1 MNRWALVGLTVMV
14 VTETATL
21 AGIEPFASWNTPI
34 AWTGF
39 IIFADAWVWGARG
52 RSWIRSAP
60 REFAFLALASIP
72 LWLVFEFYNGFIHN
86 WYYVGLPVNTLLR
99 YFGYAW
105 SFATIWPAIFEGAE
119 LIAVWRRLPTPVPP
133 APPASPALPALPA
146 SPALPALPALPA
158 SPALPAPPALPALP
172 APPARPATPVP
183 PTLPALP
190 AALSII
196 AGAAMLAWPLI
207 WPSPYLAAPVWL
219 GFIFLLEPIN
229 MRLGAESLYS
239 DFGHG
244 VSSRLTNLIVSGFLC
259 GILWEFWNYWA
270 RAKWHYT
277 VPIME
282 HVKIFEMPLPGY
294 FGFPAFALECF
305 TMYAFVRAL
314 MVRVLGLQLSGEGTP
329 RTPRSDARGRPAAGH
344 GYTIAL

>member
-1 MNRWALVGLTVMV
+1 MNRWVLVGLTVMV

-119 LIAVWRRLPTPVPP
+119 LIAVWRRLPAPV
-133 APPASPALPALPA
+133 LPA
-146 SPALPALPALPA
+146 SPAFSALPVLA
-158 SPALPAPPALPALP
+158 
-172 APPARPATPVP
+172 
-183 PTLPALP
+183 

-229 MRLGAESLYS
+229 VRLGGESLYS
-239 DFGHG
+239 DFRHG

-294 FGFPAFALECF
+294 LGFPPFALECF
-305 TMYAFVRAL
+305 TMYVFVRAV

-329 RTPRSDARGRPAAGH
+329 LTARSDAAGRPAAGH
-344 GYTIAL
+344 GHTIAL